1 MPFFAHEIAIFMKSR
16 ICSCIIFLT
25 SGFMYTHV
33 MLILTDQCLLNVI
46 FCMTKTLLNGQS
58 SPEQNFYSPNLSVLF
73 LHVFLISTLP
83 FLFQTL

>member
-1 MPFFAHEIAIFMKSR
+1 
-16 ICSCIIFLT
+16 
-25 SGFMYTHV
+25 MYTHV

-58 SPEQNFYSPNLSVLF
+58 SPKQNFYSPNLSMLF